1 MSQEV
6 LIFTLEA
13 RRKGRSQAACTIEV
27 AFTEDGPRHDVVLRT
42 IDASGVEPFVALL
55 TAQQAADL
63 GVGLIRAAEH
73 ADE

>member
-1 MSQEV
+1 VSEEV
-6 LIFTLEA
+6 SICAIEG

-27 AFTEDGPRHDVVLRT
+27 SFTEDGPRHDVVLRT
-42 IDASGVEPFVALL
+42 IDASGVEPLVALL

-63 GVGLIRAAEH
+63 GVALIRAAEH